1 MTRGSPPPKEKPP
14 AAEKHRGGQHGRCER
29 LDDTTRSPG
38 IPGDREKNLGAVLRR
53 TLGRIAGNVEVER

>member
-14 AAEKHRGGQHGRCER
+14 TAGKHREGQRQHGRPQ
-29 LDDTTRSPG
+29 DITRSRG

-53 TLGRIAGNVEVER
+53 TLGRIAGNVEAER